1 MRKSITGLLLFAASA
16 GSITAMAQSKIIT
29 INGRVTSFEESLPLE
44 GVSIVV
50 KGDSVSTGTQ
60 ADGSF
65 SLPIVPGEKR
75 LLISLAGY
83 EKQEIPV
90 TRATEYNIVLKRGAG
105 YTSSDLCNAVEMKI
119 NGKTVLLLNKD

>member
-1 MRKSITGLLLFAASA
+1 MRKIITGLLLFAASA
-16 GSITAMAQSKIIT
+16 GSITATAQSKIIT

-119 NGKTVLLLNKD
+119 NGKTVLLPNKE

>member
-1 MRKSITGLLLFAASA
+1 MRKIITGLLLFAASA
-16 GSITAMAQSKIIT
+16 GSITATAQSKIIT

-119 NGKTVLLLNKD
+119 NGKTVLLPNKD

>member
-1 MRKSITGLLLFAASA
+1 MRKIITGLLLFAASA

-119 NGKTVLLLNKD
+119 NGKTVFLLNKD

>member
-1 MRKSITGLLLFAASA
+1 MRKIITGLLLFAASA
-16 GSITAMAQSKIIT
+16 GSITATAQSKIIT

-83 EKQEIPV
+83 EKQEIPI
-90 TRATEYNIVLKRGAG
+90 TKAIEYNIVLKRGTGFITGSLSGAP
-105 YTSSDLCNAVEMKI
+105 EMEI
-119 NGKTVLLLNKD
+119 NGKTTVLQRND